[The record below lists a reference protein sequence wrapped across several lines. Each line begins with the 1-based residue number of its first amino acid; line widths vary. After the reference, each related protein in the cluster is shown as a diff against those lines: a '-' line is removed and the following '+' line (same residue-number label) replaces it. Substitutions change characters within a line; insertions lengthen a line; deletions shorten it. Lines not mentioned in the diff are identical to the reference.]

1 MTVSRFRTI
10 IYIVA
15 AIVSLAG
22 LADATYLT
30 VQALTGETLG
40 CGGSPDCFK
49 VLGSAYARVAG
60 IPVASFGVL
69 AYFSVFTFATFALF
83 GYARA
88 RIFLILTVGAMF
100 LGTLWLLYV
109 QAFLLHAYCR
119 YCLFSAA
126 TTFLLAGLVIALPSG
141 TREISRLSGPFSCL
155 ARAAALAHALES
167 GNGARARL

>member
-1 MTVSRFRTI
+1 MTASRFRTI
-10 IYIVA
+10 IYVVA

-49 VLGSAYARVAG
+49 VLGSGYARVAG

-126 TTFLLAGLVIALPSG
+126 TTFLLAGLVIALPPG
-141 TREISRLSGPFSCL
+141 RERSV
-155 ARAAALAHALES
+155 A
-167 GNGARARL
+167 